1 MFNFFLVFS
10 KAMKLADKS
19 FLYFPYVTHR
29 YDEGE
34 CEGKKTNNDIEITIV
49 KYLIKVLSE
58 FFSLKHKYRSK
69 LAKHCCNLPFSCSLL
84 WVSVLSNIW
93 RFTAVFNDCIYI
105 ILLSLL

>member
-34 CEGKKTNNDIEITIV
+34 CEGKETNNDIEITIV
-49 KYLIKVLSE
+49 KCLIKVFSE
-58 FFSLKHKYRSK
+58 FFPFHPRSLKEKQHGVFACFK
-69 LAKHCCNLPFSCSLL
+69 SLD
-84 WVSVLSNIW
+84 NRI
-93 RFTAVFNDCIYI
+93 
-105 ILLSLL
+105 